1 MPRSRFAACL
11 PLAALPVLLGAEPQ
25 PVPPEKMPP
34 LGSMVRIEKTV
45 TGLPIRFQTDF
56 EDGTAG
62 RFEPTDTKA
71 WKVVDQGGNKIYAM
85 TVRQSDYTPP
95 HRSPYNISLV
105 KDLDA
110 GTVVLDVRCQSAM
123 TDYGHR
129 SLCLFFNYQDPAH
142 FYYVHFGKEADP
154 HANQIFIVNDAPR
167 RAISE
172 TTTDG
177 TPWDDEWH
185 HARVVRNAETGK
197 IEVFFDDMTK
207 PVMTAT
213 DKMFTSGRVGIGSFD
228 DAAEFDHVAVYA
240 AQCDVAVGRAL
251 AHRSGLNPPLR
262 EGSSRSSD
270 TGCPRST
277 RDRPRV

>member
-1 MPRSRFAACL
+1 MPRARLAAGL
-11 PLAALPVLLGAEPQ
+11 TFAALPLLLGADPR
-25 PVPPEKMPP
+25 PVAPEKMPP
-34 LGSMVRIEKTV
+34 LGATVRTEKTV
-45 TGLPIRFQTDF
+45 AALPIKFQADF
-56 EDGTAG
+56 EDGEAA
-62 RFEPTDTKA
+62 RFEPTDPKA
-71 WKVVDQGGNKIYAM
+71 WMVVDQGGNRVYAM

-105 KDLDA
+105 KNLEA

-167 RAISE
+167 KAISE

-185 HARVVRNAETGK
+185 HARVVRNAETGT
-197 IEVFFDDMTK
+197 IEVFFDDMAK

-213 DKMFTSGRVGIGSFD
+213 DKTFTSGRVGIGSFD
-228 DAAEFDHVAVYA
+228 DAANFDHVVVYA
-240 AQCDVAVGRAL
+240 A
-251 AHRSGLNPPLR
+251 
-262 EGSSRSSD
+262 E
-270 TGCPRST
+270 
-277 RDRPRV
+277 